1 MLAGT
6 LLPAN
11 WRVKG
16 DLGVLRQKNA
26 ARERPVPRSRRYE
39 LERFFPGLD
48 EGRTYRIRLCAL
60 GLPVRVRT
68 QTGDLCGEKS
78 GLGST
83 KFQPSGSDHLHG
95 FSEVY

>member
-1 MLAGT
+1 
-6 LLPAN
+6 
-11 WRVKG
+11 
-16 DLGVLRQKNA
+16 
-26 ARERPVPRSRRYE
+26 

-48 EGRTYRIRLCAL
+48 EERTYRIRLCAL

-68 QTGDLCGEKS
+68 CLRRERLPVQCTQTGDRQAQTGDLCGEKS